1 MKVFE
6 PIQEKLKTSL
16 DESRYEHT
24 IGVMYTAGCM
34 AMAYGYDIEKAML
47 AGLLHDCAKCMTHE
61 ERVALCDAHQVE
73 VTASE
78 HENKAI
84 LHAKAGAIIA
94 KTEYDIT
101 DADILHAIAVHT
113 TGEPAM
119 NMLDKIIYIADYIE
133 PGRDKAPNL
142 ELVRALAYQDLDAC
156 MAQILYDTLNYLH
169 SRGGNID
176 PTTAEANEFY
186 KEYRKEV

>member
-16 DESRYEHT
+16 DELRYEHT

-61 ERVALCDAHQVE
+61 ERVALCDAHQIE

-84 LHAKAGAIIA
+84 SHAKAGAIVA
-94 KTEYDIT
+94 KSEYDIT
-101 DADILHAIAVHT
+101 DA
-113 TGEPAM
+113 
-119 NMLDKIIYIADYIE
+119 
-133 PGRDKAPNL
+133 
-142 ELVRALAYQDLDAC
+142 
-156 MAQILYDTLNYLH
+156 
-169 SRGGNID
+169 
-176 PTTAEANEFY
+176 
-186 KEYRKEV
+186 

>member
-34 AMAYGYDIEKAML
+34 AMAHGYDIEKAML

-73 VTASE
+73 VTVSE

-84 LHAKAGAIIA
+84 LHAKAGAIVA
-94 KTEYDIT
+94 KSEYDIT

-113 TGEPAM
+113 TGEPNM

-169 SRGGNID
+169 FRGGNID

-186 KEYRKEV
+186 KMYRKDV